1 MIGAIS
7 CYLRIMVKAERIFIL
22 APHTDD
28 GELGCGGSIAKY
40 VAAGS
45 EVFYIAFSTC
55 SQSLPKEL
63 PPNTLSVECKAATA
77 ALGIP
82 ESNVLLF
89 DFTVRHLQ
97 AKRQEILEELILL
110 KNKYAPNTVLLPAQ
124 HDIHQD
130 HQAIYEEGL
139 RAFKNSTVLGYEL
152 PWNNWR
158 FQPSYFETLTEVHL
172 ATKIHALKRYKSQE
186 KRSYMQE
193 SFIRSLAVVRGI
205 QSGTS
210 LAEAFEVYR
219 MIN

>member
-1 MIGAIS
+1 
-7 CYLRIMVKAERIFIL
+7 MVSTERIFIL

-28 GELGCGGSIAKY
+28 GELGCGGFIAKHI
-40 VAAGS
+40 ATGS

-55 SQSLPKEL
+55 SDSLPKEL
-63 PPNTLSVECKAATA
+63 PADTLAVECQAATE

-82 ESNVLLF
+82 DTHLVLF

-110 KNKYAPNTVLLPAQ
+110 KNKYQPTTVLLPARN
-124 HDIHQD
+124 DVHQD

-139 RAFKNSTVLGYEL
+139 RAFKHSTVLGYEL

-158 FQPSYFETLTEVHL
+158 FQPTYFESLSEETLSAK
-172 ATKIHALKRYKSQE
+172 ATALKHYKSQE
-186 KRSYMQE
+186 KRAYMQE

-205 QSGTS
+205 QSGVP
-210 LAEAFEVYR
+210 LAEAYEVYR
-219 MIN
+219 MIR

>member
-1 MIGAIS
+1 
-7 CYLRIMVKAERIFIL
+7 MVKAERIFIL

-28 GELGCGGSIAKY
+28 GELGCGGLIAKY

-55 SQSLPKEL
+55 SESLPKEL
-63 PPNTLSVECKAATA
+63 PADTLSVECKSATA

-82 ESNVLLF
+82 ATNVTLF
-89 DFTVRHLQ
+89 NFTVRHLQ
-97 AKRQEILEELILL
+97 AKRQEILEELIIL
-110 KNKYAPNTVLLPAQ
+110 KNKYQPTTVLLPAQ
-124 HDIHQD
+124 HDVHQD

-139 RAFKNSTVLGYEL
+139 RAFKHSTVLGYEL

-158 FQPSYFETLTEVHL
+158 FHPTYFESLSEENLSAKV
-172 ATKIHALKRYKSQE
+172 KALKHYKTQE

-193 SFIRSLAVVRGI
+193 SFIRSLAIVRGI
-205 QSGTS
+205 QSGTP

-219 MIN
+219 MIH

>member
-1 MIGAIS
+1 
-7 CYLRIMVKAERIFIL
+7 MVKAERVFIL

-28 GELGCGGSIAKY
+28 GELGCGGLIAKH
-40 VAAGS
+40 VATGS

-55 SQSLPKEL
+55 SESLPKEL
-63 PPNTLSVECKAATA
+63 PADTLSVECKAATA

-82 ESNVLLF
+82 SSNVILF

-97 AKRQEILEELILL
+97 SKRQEILEELIVL
-110 KNKYAPNTVLLPAQ
+110 KNKYQPTTVLLPAQ
-124 HDIHQD
+124 YDIHQD

-139 RAFKNSTVLGYEL
+139 RAFKHSTVLGYEL

-158 FQPSYFETLTEVHL
+158 FQPNYYESLSEENLSV
-172 ATKIHALKRYKSQE
+172 KINALKNYKTQE

-205 QSGTS
+205 QSGTT
-210 LAEAFEVYR
+210 LAEAYEVYR
-219 MIN
+219 MIH

>member
-1 MIGAIS
+1 MFN
-7 CYLRIMVKAERIFIL
+7 AERIFIL

-28 GELGCGGSIAKY
+28 GELGCGGFIAKHI
-40 VAAGS
+40 AAGS

-55 SQSLPKEL
+55 SESLPKEL
-63 PPNTLSVECKAATA
+63 PADTLSVECAAATA

-82 ESNVLLF
+82 NGNLILF

-97 AKRQEILEELILL
+97 AKRQEVLEELIVL
-110 KNKYAPNTVLLPAQ
+110 KNKYQPTMVLLPAQ

-139 RAFKNSTVLGYEL
+139 RAFKHSTILGYEL

-158 FQPSYFETLTEVHL
+158 FQPTYFESIPEEALF
-172 ATKIHALKRYKSQE
+172 TKTNALKHYKSQE
-186 KRSYMQE
+186 KRDYMQE
-193 SFIRSLAVVRGI
+193 SFIRSLAIVRGI
-205 QSGTS
+205 QSGVP

-219 MIN
+219 MIR

>member
-1 MIGAIS
+1 
-7 CYLRIMVKAERIFIL
+7 MVKAERVFIL

-28 GELGCGGSIAKY
+28 GELGCGGTISKY
-40 VAAGS
+40 LAAGS
-45 EVFYIAFSTC
+45 EIFYIAFSTC

-63 PPNTLSVECKAATA
+63 PPDTLSVECKAATCE
-77 ALGIP
+77 LGILQG
-82 ESNVLLF
+82 NVLLY
-89 DFTVRHLQ
+89 DFTVRQLQ
-97 AKRQEILEELILL
+97 AKRQDILEELILL
-110 KNKYAPNTVLLPAQ
+110 RNKYTPSTVLLPAQ

-158 FQPSYFETLTEVHL
+158 FQPTYFETLTEEDL
-172 ATKIHALKRYKSQE
+172 EAKINALKYYKSQE
-186 KRSYMQE
+186 KRTYMQE

-205 QSGTS
+205 QSGTP

-219 MIN
+219 MIK

>member
-1 MIGAIS
+1 
-7 CYLRIMVKAERIFIL
+7 MVKAERIFIL

-28 GELGCGGSIAKY
+28 GELGCGGLIAKY

-55 SQSLPKEL
+55 SESLPKEL
-63 PPNTLSVECKAATA
+63 PADTLSVECKAATA

-82 ESNVLLF
+82 AANVILF
-89 DFTVRHLQ
+89 NFTVRHLQ

-110 KNKYAPNTVLLPAQ
+110 KNKNQPTTVLLPAQ

-139 RAFKNSTVLGYEL
+139 RAFKHSTILGYEL

-158 FQPSYFETLTEVHL
+158 FQPTYFESLTEDIL
-172 ATKIHALKRYKSQE
+172 STKIKALKHYKTQE

-193 SFIRSLAVVRGI
+193 SFIRSLAVVRGV
-205 QSGTS
+205 QSGTP
-210 LAEAFEVYR
+210 LAEAYEVYR
-219 MIN
+219 MIH